1 MFIPTRYFEKSEN
14 DPYIHQASSEIL
26 SSLFSMRRYYTTSL
40 TSHCQILYK
49 HTIVY
54 IFLEHRNGL
63 LVASHIEDDV
73 SLRNPL
79 SQN

>member
-1 MFIPTRYFEKSEN
+1 MFIPTRYFEMLSEN
-14 DPYIHQASSEIL
+14 DPYIHQATSGIL
-26 SSLFSMRRYYTTSL
+26 SSLFSMRRYTTSL

-73 SLRNPL
+73 ALRNPF